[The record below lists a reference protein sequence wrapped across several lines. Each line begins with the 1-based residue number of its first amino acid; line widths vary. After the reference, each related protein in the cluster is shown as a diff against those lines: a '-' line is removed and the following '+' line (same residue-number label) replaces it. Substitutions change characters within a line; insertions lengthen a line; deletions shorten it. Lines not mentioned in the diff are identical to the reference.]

1 MSKKVSV
8 ALIGAGA
15 MANAMHYPS
24 VTSFDDVE
32 ILGLCD
38 IDTEKLKTT
47 AEKFNIKSTFS
58 DYREM
63 LDKTKPD
70 AVYALMPPYILFDVA
85 MDVLQRGHNLFIEK
99 PPAVTVEQ
107 TQALA
112 KAAKDKSVIT
122 AVGFQRR
129 YHPTVKKAAEMASK
143 KGKIHQIVSSF
154 YKCLPPQD
162 VHPYYRGAID
172 ILRSDAIHALDAI
185 RFYAGLAEVKKVVS
199 EVRTL
204 DCWYP
209 VSFNA
214 MIYFDN
220 DVLGILQ
227 ANWRTGKRIF
237 KFEFHSLDASAYVD
251 IDKTAAIYYDDNE
264 QAVFETT
271 VSEFVDSDK
280 PYIVQGFYAENRA
293 FIDAVKAGSELH
305 NNLADAVKTMQL
317 ADMIYQNAINK

>member
-1 MSKKVSV
+1 MSKKVSL
-8 ALIGAGA
+8 ALIGAGG

-32 ILGLCD
+32 IVGLCD
-38 IDTEKLKTT
+38 IDAGKLKTT
-47 AEKFNIKSTFS
+47 SERFGIKNTFS

-70 AVYALMPPYILFDVA
+70 AVYALMPPYMLFDIA
-85 MDVLQRGHNLFIEK
+85 MDILERGHNLFIEK

-112 KAAKDKSVIT
+112 KSAKDKGLIT
-122 AVGFQRR
+122 SVGFQRR
-129 YHPTVKKAAEMASK
+129 YHPTVRKSADMVAE
-143 KGKIHQIVSSF
+143 KGKIHQVVSCF
-154 YKCLPPQD
+154 YKCLPPAET
-162 VHPYYRGAID
+162 HPYYRGAID
-172 ILRSDAIHALDAI
+172 ILRCDAIHALDAL
-185 RFYAGLAEVKKVVS
+185 RFYAGLPEVKKVVS

-220 DVLGILQ
+220 DVIGILQ

-237 KFEFHSLDASAYVD
+237 KFEFHGLDASAYVD
-251 IDKTAAIYYDDNE
+251 IDKTATVYYDGNE
-264 QAVFETT
+264 DPVFDVT
-271 VSEFVDSDK
+271 VNEYAESEE

-293 FIDAVKAGSELH
+293 FIDAVKSGKELH

-317 ADMIYQNAINK
+317 ADMIYQNTINK